1 MGETG
6 QNKAEGRE
14 GRLEHRST
22 QLHNKA
28 FSISGKAHFF
38 WIGDLMYLDI
48 LFVACVAVVYM
59 EPALSR
65 MAGRKAATL
74 LTIASVCGICWLLAI
89 FIAEAI

>member
-6 QNKAEGRE
+6 QKATRGE

-22 QLHNKA
+22 HLHDEA

-38 WIGDLMYLDI
+38 WIGDLMYLET

-65 MAGRKAATL
+65 MAGRKAAAL